1 MLRLKCIKLFFNYQ
15 KYFMILTLFLLNNSN
30 YMLKNLMQISQRNI
44 LTV

>member
-1 MLRLKCIKLFFNYQ
+1 MLRLKCIKLFLIIK
-15 KYFMILTLFLLNNSN
+15 KYFMFLTLFLLNNSN